1 MNTPQKG
8 CSFPKFPKFTLEL
21 PFLLQFAP
29 KVSLLLR
36 VVSNV
41 ESFFHLFPRSKHN
54 VHTILLYATRL
65 CFLCL
70 LDSANKDVS
79 CTSSMVVHFLIVWYL
94 SRGVSFLFLTS
105 FLFFFGDVKTGFSW
119 KYISRTGSS
128 KRLLQR
134 TPPPPLIPEERM
146 LNVPCIKCSPCRY
159 TVQGSN
165 NPLLAQSPRY

>member
-8 CSFPKFPKFTLEL
+8 FLSSLSSSLFFSNLRQRCLSCSALFPMS
-21 PFLLQFAP
+21 
-29 KVSLLLR
+29 SL
-36 VVSNV
+36 
-41 ESFFHLFPRSKHN
+41 FFHLFPRSKHN
-54 VHTILLYATRL
+54 VHSILLYATRL

-70 LDSANKDVS
+70 QDSANKDVS
-79 CTSSMVVHFLIVWYL
+79 CTSSMVVHFLIVWYS
-94 SRGVSFLFLTS
+94 SRVSFLFLTS
-105 FLFFFGDVKTGFSW
+105 FLFSFGDVKTGSSW

-165 NPLLAQSPRY
+165 NPPLAQSHRY

>member
-21 PFLLQFAP
+21 PFLLQLAP
-29 KVSLLLR
+29 KASLLLW

-79 CTSSMVVHFLIVWYL
+79 CTSSMVVHFLIVWHL

-105 FLFFFGDVKTGFSW
+105 FLFFFGDVKTGFSLVITDW
-119 KYISRTGSS
+119 FIKASATKDSPSS
-128 KRLLQR
+128 FNSWGTYALC
-134 TPPPPLIPEERM
+134 PM
-146 LNVPCIKCSPCRY
+146 H
-159 TVQGSN
+159 
-165 NPLLAQSPRY
+165 